1 MPIVNPITATPEV
14 QTITVDATGGTFTVS
29 HAGVTTA
36 ALAFNVS
43 AAAFTTAMQGLAGP
57 GTCVVTG
64 GPGSSGGG
72 TPYTLT
78 WPFGAAVAPTTDP
91 TSLTGGAG
99 TAVVATTT
107 PGVTAEADPYLTVG
121 AHDEPAG
128 TDPSIYEWCMM
139 EAAAWIADEAWT
151 DDPANVSPVIAQLC
165 KALNDTFTDEE
176 RQELVAY
183 LVAAPAGVIDTV
195 SAPDEAE
202 RQYLSTNW
210 LIRTYLPAWLDVAGL
225 TDEADVLRA
234 LPAIAAGTVDDE
246 ETEAALSMAGTV
258 ARAVS
263 DYNWSDQDWVTLP
276 GDGRVDYP
284 IAGDYFFKLWPDLV
298 ADTDHATLELAQRC
312 SRGAG
317 YDSVGADAGQA
328 AWDGARKAARAAA
341 WDISGVAHSLMWD
354 STRATP
360 LPWTAVD
367 GGVTDGD
374 TVGLAA
380 WTVARDAAFA
390 ACTQGASARDTHDIY
405 EVRFAAWLAWLEAE
419 EDPSLGSPYAYAY
432 AAAATSAGTILA
444 PVFST
449 VKTSVLALL
458 TAMCA
463 V

>member
-1 MPIVNPITATPEV
+1 M
-14 QTITVDATGGTFTVS
+14 
-29 HAGVTTA
+29 
-36 ALAFNVS
+36 
-43 AAAFTTAMQGLAGP
+43 
-57 GTCVVTG
+57 
-64 GPGSSGGG
+64 
-72 TPYTLT
+72 
-78 WPFGAAVAPTTDP
+78 
-91 TSLTGGAG
+91 
-99 TAVVATTT
+99 AVVNSA
-107 PGVTAEADPYLTVG
+107 VYDLRVG
-121 AHDEPAG
+121 AHDEPTESLVPNQG
-128 TDPSIYEWCMM
+128 DWQWCMM
-139 EAAAWIADEAWT
+139 EAAAWIADEAWS

-165 KALNDTFTDEE
+165 KALNDTFTDTE

-225 TDEADVLRA
+225 TDEADVLQA

-263 DYNWSDQDWVTLP
+263 DYNWTDADWVTLP

-284 IAGDYFFKLWPDLV
+284 IAGDYFPSLWPDLV

-390 ACTQGASARDTHDIY
+390 ACTQGKSARDTHDIY
-405 EVRFAAWLAWLEAE
+405 EVRFSAWLAWLEAE
-419 EDPSLGSPYAYAY
+419 EDPSLGSPYARAY
-432 AAAATSAGTILA
+432 DAAATSAGTILA
-444 PVFST
+444 PVFSS